1 MYLNTLPKMC
11 RSHGPLLARKILWVF
26 YLVVALVF
34 VQGVRLHVHVYDHDS
49 DMLEHAHQEQVHFNY
64 DTSETEPH
72 NGVVT
77 IDLSQQGFLK
87 KLSFGSLVI
96 ALFVA
101 VIVILS
107 LRFLTQAPG
116 RLDRHRPPASR
127 PFSLRPPL
135 RAPPL

>member
-11 RSHGPLLARKILWVF
+11 RSHDPLLARKILWVF
-26 YLVVALVF
+26 YLVAALVF

-49 DMLEHAHQEQVHFNY
+49 DMLEHVHQEQVHLNY
-64 DTSETEPH
+64 DASETEH
-72 NGVVT
+72 HGEVVT

-107 LRFLTQAPG
+107 LHLLTQAPG
-116 RLDRHRPPASR
+116 RIDRHRPPASR
-127 PFSLRPPL
+127 TFSLRPPL